1 MHTTAP
7 TRSAKQF
14 ITGIALVTAS
24 LASSAAATIQ
34 PFPGS
39 AGIDIGAALPPQ
51 FETSGLCW
59 HERLQCLFAVSDDGR
74 VTRIEADGSLPQTW
88 ALGGLDLE
96 DVTVAD
102 PDTDLV
108 YLGIEHPDSIAE
120 FRLSTGTITRTFS
133 FGAWMSPLSSDGVEG
148 ITFVPD
154 ANAPEG
160 GEFWVAQQLDGRI
173 FRFRLPIA
181 SSATSTT
188 PTFLGS
194 FVPVAGRADLSGLAF
209 DPASDSVFAIWDTA
223 NVVAR
228 ITRAGVVVD
237 EWQLPGTDQ
246 EGIAIRGCELFVG
259 LDSAFTIKKH
269 DGFPVRTACFAL
281 AADQAR
287 VSLAT
292 GGQVEFA
299 LHATAGIPNGSVY
312 ALVGSASGTTPGIPA
327 PGFTIPLQPD
337 AYFALTLQS
346 LNSGPFVG
354 TSGVIAANAGLGPAF
369 AQLVVPPG
377 LPPAF
382 AGITLH
388 HAVLAATPTTLTLV
402 AASDACALTFVP

>member
-1 MHTTAP
+1 MRTHTRFTLAVP
-7 TRSAKQF
+7 FVLALAGTRP
-14 ITGIALVTAS
+14 GH
-24 LASSAAATIQ
+24 AAIL

-39 AGIDIGAALPPQ
+39 PGTDIGAALPAQ

-59 HERLQCLFAVSDDGR
+59 HEGKQCLFAVSDDGR
-74 VTRIEADGSLPQTW
+74 VARVEADGSLPQTW
-88 ALGGLDLE
+88 SLGNIDLE

-102 PDTDLV
+102 PQSDFI
-108 YLGIEHPDSIAE
+108 YLGIEQPDSIAE

-154 ANAPEG
+154 PTAPEG

-181 SSATSTT
+181 SSASSTT

-209 DPASDSVFAIWDTA
+209 DPSTDSILAIWDSA
-223 NVVAR
+223 NVIAR
-228 ITRAGVVVD
+228 LARTGAVVT
-237 EWQLPGTDQ
+237 EWQLPGNDQ
-246 EGIAIRGCELFVG
+246 EGVAVRGCELFVG
-259 LDSAFTIKKH
+259 YDSSFTIWKH
-269 DGFPVRTACFAL
+269 DGFPARTSCAPL
-281 AADQAR
+281 SPDQAR
-287 VSLAT
+287 VSLSAGGVVQFAIHAT
-292 GGQVEFA
+292 GSM
-299 LHATAGIPNGSVY
+299 PNG
-312 ALVGSASGTTPGIPA
+312 ALYVLTGSASGTTPGLIG

-346 LNSGPFVG
+346 VNAGPFVG

-369 AQLVVPPG
+369 AQIVVPAG

-388 HAVLAATPTTLTLV
+388 HAVLAANPSSLALV
-402 AASDACALTFVP
+402 AASSAYALTFVP